1 MGNSARQQEENLFF
15 YFKSFYKRMCVCMC
29 VVYSVCICAGL
40 GCSDKE
46 LGCGTEWPMVIDKG
60 GDVGYRSVRTTK
72 E

>member
-1 MGNSARQQEENLFF
+1 
-15 YFKSFYKRMCVCMC
+15 MC